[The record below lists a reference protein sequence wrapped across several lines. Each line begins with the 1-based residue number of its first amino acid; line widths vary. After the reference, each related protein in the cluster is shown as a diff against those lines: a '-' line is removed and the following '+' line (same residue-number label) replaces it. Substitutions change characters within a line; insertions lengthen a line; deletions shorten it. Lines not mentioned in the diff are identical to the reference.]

1 MTTPHAF
8 TFSAKLFS
16 KFLLRNAQSFF
27 KQEEPNVNIKMT
39 AGFLNFLHCLSL
51 YISQLEVDISKD
63 EIDESEVTIYGSVTL
78 ENGAI
83 MRASNSFHDNPWFS
97 NVSVRMNSDEL
108 FDYVSDQGICYE
120 QVIINCM
127 T

>member
-39 AGFLNFLHCLSL
+39 AGFSNFLHSLSL
-51 YISQLEVDISKD
+51 YISQL

-78 ENGAI
+78 ENGDI
-83 MRASNSFHDNPWFS
+83 MRASNSFHGNPWFS
-97 NVSVRMNSDEL
+97 NVSVHMNSDEL
-108 FDYVSDQGICYE
+108 FNYVSDQAIKAF
-120 QVIINCM
+120 VMNR
-127 T
+127 

>member
-51 YISQLEVDISKD
+51 YISQL
-63 EIDESEVTIYGSVTL
+63 
-78 ENGAI
+78 
-83 MRASNSFHDNPWFS
+83 
-97 NVSVRMNSDEL
+97 
-108 FDYVSDQGICYE
+108 
-120 QVIINCM
+120 
-127 T
+127 

>member
-1 MTTPHAF
+1 MTAPHAF

-16 KFLLRNAQSFF
+16 KFLLRNAQTIFE
-27 KQEEPNVNIKMT
+27 QEEPNVNIKMA
-39 AGFLNFLHCLSL
+39 AGFLNFSYCLSS

-83 MRASNSFHDNPWFS
+83 MRASNSYHGNPWFS

-108 FDYVSDQGICYE
+108 FEYVSDQGICYG
-120 QVIINCM
+120 QVIV
-127 T
+127 